1 MRVLRFL
8 WQRVLAFDRI
18 GSRIP
23 QLIQIW
29 LVELFFVMPLAF
41 FIGKVIDIRGAFGVP
56 GTGESSPASGT
67 IASRS
72 PDIQSGEWV
81 EGRTDNLVTDGQGD
95 RPDHRRPAERLRI
108 RRTRFSGAV
117 TRGSR

>member
-18 GSRIP
+18 GSRVP

-56 GTGESSPASGT
+56 GTGESLGGAFWG
-67 IASRS
+67 A
-72 PDIQSGEWV
+72 
-81 EGRTDNLVTDGQGD
+81 LVV
-95 RPDHRRPAERLRI
+95 AW
-108 RRTRFSGAV
+108 S
-117 TRGSR
+117 RGSSSSDRS